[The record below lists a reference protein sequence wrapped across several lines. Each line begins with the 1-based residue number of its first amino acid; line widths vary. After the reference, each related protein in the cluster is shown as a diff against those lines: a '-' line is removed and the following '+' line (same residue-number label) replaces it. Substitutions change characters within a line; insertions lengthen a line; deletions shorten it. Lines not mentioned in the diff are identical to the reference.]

1 MYKILQIAVVML
13 LSLQCS
19 VAQSGQSQW
28 VDSVYQAMS
37 LDQKVG
43 QLFMVRAYSKSDNA
57 DVNSILAKIKDYH
70 IGGIC
75 FFQGDPTQQANL
87 VNRYQARAK
96 TPLLIA
102 IDGEWGLGMRY
113 KEKAISFPRQLML
126 GAIQDNNMIYEMG
139 REIASHLKR
148 IGIHVNFAPVVD
160 VNNNPKNPVINDR
173 SFGEDKYN
181 VIAKSYAYMKGMQDM
196 GVMACMK
203 HFPGHGDTDVDS
215 HYGLPVISH
224 SRGRLDSIELLPFKS
239 LVKQGV
245 ASTMVAHLHI
255 PSIDDR
261 ENRPTTLSKNAI
273 TGILQDELG
282 FTGLV
287 YTDAMDMKGVSD
299 HFPDGTADVE
309 AFLAGADVILLP
321 NNLEK
326 GVAAIKK
333 NVLSGAITDSRLEYS
348 VKKILRAKYAV
359 GLANVKQLALD
370 GINEYVNSKRSL
382 ALKER
387 LTEQAITLAKDD
399 HNLVP
404 IVDIAS
410 SNISTIA
417 IGASA
422 QTVFQRTLSK
432 YTKASHHQVA
442 KKVGSSK
449 AADMYKAVERSAT
462 VIATFNSMSSS
473 AAKDFGVDTSSFS
486 LLRKLDRQ
494 KKLIIVLHGNPY
506 ALKYFGDFSTVVVTY
521 DDDALSQSIA
531 AQSLMGA
538 NTIKGRLPVSST
550 DYYRSGVGIYRE
562 TLGRLG
568 YSTPERVG
576 MSSSVLAKMDDLAA
590 EMISKKAAPGGQVFV
605 AKDGKVV
612 WEKAYGY
619 HTYKKTR
626 PVKTSD
632 IYDMASIT
640 KVCASTVSLMK
651 LQDENKFDL
660 SASLMRYLPSEVD
673 TCDKRD
679 LNVRAMLAHHAQLA
693 GWIPFYSKTVSD
705 SKKNPK
711 PLDTYYRSQQEGD
724 YNIQVAN
731 NLYMRAD
738 YRDSIWSRI
747 YGSELKEK
755 KGYKYSDL
763 SFYMFHKIIERQTG
777 QQFQHYTFDNF
788 YKPLGLS
795 RTGFLPLERFSRSD
809 IAPTEEDSYFRNQRI
824 QGHVHD
830 MGAAMFGGVA
840 GHAGLFST
848 ASEVGVIFQML
859 LNEGSYGGRQY
870 LKPETVKT
878 YTTRY
883 HESTRRGL
891 GFDMKELDSSK
902 NYLNVSEMASASAF
916 GHLGFT
922 GISAYAD
929 PEYDLVFVFV
939 TNRTYPSMNNKKFAK
954 DNYRPRMQTIAYQ
967 SMMEYTAMP

>member
-1 MYKILQIAVVML
+1 MLKILKIAIIL
-13 LSLQCS
+13 LVALQLH
-19 VAQSGQSQW
+19 AQSPQSAW
-28 VDSVYQAMS
+28 VDSVYNAMS
-37 LDQKVG
+37 TEQKVG

-57 DVNSILAKIKDYH
+57 DVKSIEQKIKDYH

-75 FFQGDPTQQANL
+75 FFQGDPTHQASL
-87 VNRYQARAK
+87 VNKYQTKSK

-139 REIASHLKR
+139 REVASHLKR

-224 SRGRLDSIELLPFKS
+224 SRDRLDSIELLPFKS
-239 LVKQGV
+239 LIKQGI
-245 ASTMVAHLHI
+245 ASAMVAHLHI
-255 PSIDDR
+255 PAIDDR
-261 ENRPTTLSKNAI
+261 ANRPTTLSQAAI
-273 TGILQDELG
+273 TGILKDEMG

-287 YTDAMDMKGVSD
+287 YTDAMDMKGVSN

-321 NNLEK
+321 NDLAK
-326 GVAAIKK
+326 GVEEIKK
-333 NVLSGAITDSRLEYS
+333 NLSSGVISSSRLEYS

-359 GLANVKQLALD
+359 GLANVQSISLN
-370 GINEYVNSKRSL
+370 GISDYVNSKRSL

-404 IVDIAS
+404 VTNIGDTDIA
-410 SNISTIA
+410 TIA
-417 IGASA
+417 IGASK
-422 QTVFQRTLSK
+422 TTSFQMAISK
-432 YTKASHHQVA
+432 YCKATHHSTA
-442 KKVGSSK
+442 KNMSANNSTTLL
-449 AADMYKAVERSAT
+449 KAVERAGT
-462 VIATFNSMSSS
+462 VIATFNNMSSS
-473 AAKDFGVDTSSFS
+473 AAKNFGIDTSSFV
-486 LLRKLDRQ
+486 LLRELDKK
-494 KKLIIVLHGNPY
+494 KKLIVVVHGNPY
-506 ALKYFGDFSTVVVTY
+506 ALQYFDGFGTVVVTY
-521 DDDALSQSIA
+521 DDHEVTQSIA
-531 AQSLMGA
+531 AQSILGA

-550 DYYRSGVGIYRE
+550 DYYRSGVGVYRE

-576 MSSSVLAKMDDLAA
+576 MSSSILSKMDDLAA

-605 AKDGKVV
+605 AKDGKIV

-619 HTYKKTR
+619 HTYKKER
-626 PVKTSD
+626 AVKTTD
-632 IYDMASIT
+632 LYDMASIT
-640 KVCASTVSLMK
+640 KVCASTISLMQ
-651 LQDENKFDL
+651 LQDRSKFDL

-679 LNVRAMLAHHAQLA
+679 LNVRSMLAHHAQLA
-693 GWIPFYSKTVSD
+693 GWIPFYSKTVSK

-711 PLDTYYRSQQEGD
+711 PLEKYYRTTQQGD

-731 NLYMRAD
+731 DMYMRAD

-763 SFYMFHKIIERQTG
+763 SFYMFHKIIEKQTG
-777 QQFQHYTFDNF
+777 QQLQHYTFENF
-788 YKPLGLS
+788 YRPLGLV
-795 RTGFLPLERFSRSD
+795 RTGFLPLERHNRYD
-809 IAPTEEDSYFRNQRI
+809 IAPTEEDSYFRQQRL

-848 ASEVGVIFQML
+848 ASEIGVILQML
-859 LNEGSYGGRQY
+859 LNEGTYGGRQY
-870 LKPETVKT
+870 ITPETIKT

-883 HESTRRGL
+883 HASTRRGL

-967 SMMEYTAMP
+967 SMMDHVAMP